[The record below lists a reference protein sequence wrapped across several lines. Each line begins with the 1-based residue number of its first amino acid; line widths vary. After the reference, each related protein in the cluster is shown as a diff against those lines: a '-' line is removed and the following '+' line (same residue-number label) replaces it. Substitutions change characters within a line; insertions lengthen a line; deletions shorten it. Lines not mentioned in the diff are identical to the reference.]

1 VEALSNEKCHDF
13 GPTYARDY
21 LASKKKISVSKETTR
36 RWMKE
41 EKLWRPS
48 KSKLEKKLH
57 VWRQRRSRF
66 GELVQWDTSDHDW
79 LEGRGNQRLYLIAMI
94 DDATSRLWVRFA
106 LRDSTQENMKLLE
119 TYLNQHGRPASFYTG
134 KASLFVSTPKTA
146 RDQKHLPQDEREP
159 LPPTQ
164 IERALRELGI
174 VWIAAHSPQAK
185 GRVERSFETAQDR
198 LVKDLRMAEVD
209 TLADTNRC
217 LETEYIPWWNRTLAV
232 EPAEPD
238 DAHRSLEQGHDL
250 EAILSHVEKRIVKP
264 DYTFQCDAKWYVIEQ
279 ADIRKGLRGTTIRI
293 EKRRNGTMAVRF
305 EDHYLRYK
313 MCEVRPKVAPAM
325 PSAEST
331 SKAKRSPCPMRPA
344 NRSGRGSNAELKGC
358 PIPGN
363 VFDDRMRQG
372 PDCNRCLMVCAD
384 HLSLGFL
391 AAAIYVGVPTC
402 VFKASRNL
410 SVRCESLPGLDRS
423 AASRQLL
430 RPSPATRREVHVILI
445 VQMSSGRLFLDRLLA
460 SIARLRFNG
469 TMNLPCSF
477 PRATLNRTFLLCL
490 DRTRLTLVQL

>member
-1 VEALSNEKCHDF
+1 MTQAERDRLVVLKKTRKGLLTQKEAAQEMEVSERQVRRMLGRLKEVGDKSVIHSLKGKPSNRKIDDAIRTRAVEALSNEKCHDF

-79 LEGRGNQRLYLIAMI
+79 LEGRGDQRLYLIAMI
-94 DDATSRLWVRFA
+94 DDATSRLWARFA
-106 LRDSTQENMKLLE
+106 LHDSTEENMKLLE
-119 TYLNQHGRPASFYTG
+119 TYLKQHGRPASFYTD

-146 RDQKHLPQDEREP
+146 RDQKQLPQDEREP

-164 IERALRELGI
+164 IQRALRELGI

-209 TLADTNRC
+209 TLEDANRC

-238 DAHRSLEQGHDL
+238 DAHRSLEQGHNL

-264 DYTFQCDAKWYVIEQ
+264 DYTFQYDAKWYVIEQ
-279 ADIRKGLRGTTIRI
+279 ADIRKGLRGATIRI

-313 MCEVRPKVAPAM
+313 VCEVRPKVAPAT
-325 PSAEST
+325 PSAESV
-331 SKAKRSPCPMRPA
+331 SKAKRPSSKSTWMKGFLDKKGPSLGKA
-344 NRSGRGSNAELKGC
+344 IAVSNAT
-358 PIPGN
+358 
-363 VFDDRMRQG
+363 
-372 PDCNRCLMVCAD
+372 
-384 HLSLGFL
+384 S
-391 AAAIYVGVPTC
+391 
-402 VFKASRNL
+402 
-410 SVRCESLPGLDRS
+410 
-423 AASRQLL
+423 
-430 RPSPATRREVHVILI
+430 
-445 VQMSSGRLFLDRLLA
+445 
-460 SIARLRFNG
+460 
-469 TMNLPCSF
+469 
-477 PRATLNRTFLLCL
+477 
-490 DRTRLTLVQL
+490 